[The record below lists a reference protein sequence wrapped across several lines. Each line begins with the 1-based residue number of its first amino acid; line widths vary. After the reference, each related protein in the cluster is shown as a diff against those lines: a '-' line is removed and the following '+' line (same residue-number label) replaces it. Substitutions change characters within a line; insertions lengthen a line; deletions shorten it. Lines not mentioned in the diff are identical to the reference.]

1 MKKNKEMVL
10 SDFIVMIRN
19 SWTYDK
25 MTYKEKDRL
34 LEMLDSNR
42 TKDALKGTYNNRW
55 NPQAPP
61 IYYNQRMYD
70 YFCSIFL
77 PFLITIPL
85 KSLATFWP
93 ARL

>member
-1 MKKNKEMVL
+1 MEKNKEMVL

-55 NPQAPP
+55 SVLQA
-61 IYYNQRMYD
+61 IYHAY
-70 YFCSIFL
+70 
-77 PFLITIPL
+77 LIGIGYSDFSWREDN
-85 KSLATFWP
+85 KESEED
-93 ARL
+93 R